1 MRIFRNKLLIILYVC
16 LLAFCSVW
24 VFFKIQERDI
34 VNQLNNHNLSQNA
47 YEVVMKGTTSLEDI
61 NNKISNS
68 SKIDDVQVHYQDKK
82 NSNLTYFFGKG
93 DYSTTP
99 MVSGSFFAD
108 NDFNSEVTVALVG
121 KNIAKKL
128 YKPKDQDYL
137 KINSGYLPVLGV
149 MGEKRSSS
157 SLDDQIFISGA
168 ISTLKTLTSNDYR
181 IVIDSEKPLD
191 AKVIKHILG
200 AKEVKTMFTN
210 SLGIPKGV
218 WLTSLVRKL
227 VALLFIFVAFLAEAI
242 LWGVSYKRRYVIKR
256 ATVNRA
262 TFQEWQVFT
271 ILAFVGM
278 SAGTILGLIYFT
290 LYSYTGT
297 IIFNSLM
304 LITGSI
310 VCYLTIYDRIKKQVK
325 E

>member
-137 KINSGYLPVLGV
+137 KVNSGYLPVLG
-149 MGEKRSSS
+149 
-157 SLDDQIFISGA
+157 FI
-168 ISTLKTLTSNDYR
+168 
-181 IVIDSEKPLD
+181 
-191 AKVIKHILG
+191 
-200 AKEVKTMFTN
+200 
-210 SLGIPKGV
+210 
-218 WLTSLVRKL
+218 
-227 VALLFIFVAFLAEAI
+227 
-242 LWGVSYKRRYVIKR
+242 
-256 ATVNRA
+256 
-262 TFQEWQVFT
+262 
-271 ILAFVGM
+271 
-278 SAGTILGLIYFT
+278 
-290 LYSYTGT
+290 
-297 IIFNSLM
+297 
-304 LITGSI
+304 
-310 VCYLTIYDRIKKQVK
+310 
-325 E
+325 

>member
-1 MRIFRNKLLIILYVC
+1 M
-16 LLAFCSVW
+16 
-24 VFFKIQERDI
+24 FFKIQERDI

-47 YEVVMKGTTSLEDI
+47 YEVVMKETTSLEDI
-61 NNKISNS
+61 NNKISKS

-128 YKPKDQDYL
+128 YKPKDQSYL
-137 KINSGYLPVLGV
+137 KVDSGYLPVLGV
-149 MGEKRSSS
+149 MGEKHSSS

-168 ISTLKTLTSNDYR
+168 ISTLKNLTSNDYR
-181 IVIDSEKPLD
+181 IVIDSYKPLD
-191 AKVIKHILG
+191 AKIIKKVLG
-200 AKEVKTMFTN
+200 AKEVKTIFTN

-271 ILAFVGM
+271 ILALVGM

>member
-68 SKIDDVQVHYQDKK
+68 SKIDDVQVHY
-82 NSNLTYFFGKG
+82 
-93 DYSTTP
+93 STTP

-137 KINSGYLPVLGV
+137 KVNSGYLPVLGV
-149 MGEKRSSS
+149 MGEKR
-157 SLDDQIFISGA
+157 IS
-168 ISTLKTLTSNDYR
+168 
-181 IVIDSEKPLD
+181 
-191 AKVIKHILG
+191 
-200 AKEVKTMFTN
+200 
-210 SLGIPKGV
+210 
-218 WLTSLVRKL
+218 
-227 VALLFIFVAFLAEAI
+227 
-242 LWGVSYKRRYVIKR
+242 
-256 ATVNRA
+256 
-262 TFQEWQVFT
+262 
-271 ILAFVGM
+271 
-278 SAGTILGLIYFT
+278 
-290 LYSYTGT
+290 
-297 IIFNSLM
+297 
-304 LITGSI
+304 
-310 VCYLTIYDRIKKQVK
+310 
-325 E
+325 

>member
-128 YKPKDQDYL
+128 YKPKDQSYL
-137 KINSGYLPVLGV
+137 KVDSGYLPVLGV
-149 MGEKRSSS
+149 MGEKHSSS

-168 ISTLKTLTSNDYR
+168 ISTLKNLTSNDYR
-181 IVIDSEKPLD
+181 IVIDSYKPLD
-191 AKVIKHILG
+191 AKIIKKVLG
-200 AKEVKTMFTN
+200 AKEVKTIFTN

-242 LWGVSYKRRYVIKR
+242 LWGVSYK
-256 ATVNRA
+256 
-262 TFQEWQVFT
+262 
-271 ILAFVGM
+271 
-278 SAGTILGLIYFT
+278 
-290 LYSYTGT
+290 
-297 IIFNSLM
+297 
-304 LITGSI
+304 
-310 VCYLTIYDRIKKQVK
+310 C
-325 E
+325 

>member
-47 YEVVMKGTTSLEDI
+47 YEVVMKETTSLEDI
-61 NNKISNS
+61 NNKISKS

-99 MVSGSFFAD
+99 MVSGNFFAD

-128 YKPKDQDYL
+128 YKPKDQSYL
-137 KINSGYLPVLGV
+137 KVDSGYLPVLGV
-149 MGEKRSSS
+149 MGEKHSSS
-157 SLDDQIFISGA
+157 SLDDQIFI
-168 ISTLKTLTSNDYR
+168 KTLTSNDYR

-191 AKVIKHILG
+191 AKVIKHVLG
-200 AKEVKTMFTN
+200 AKEVKTIFTN

-271 ILAFVGM
+271 ILALVGM

>member
-1 MRIFRNKLLIILYVC
+1 
-16 LLAFCSVW
+16 

-47 YEVVMKGTTSLEDI
+47 YEVVMKETTSLEDI
-61 NNKISNS
+61 NNKISKS

-128 YKPKDQDYL
+128 YKPKDQSYL
-137 KINSGYLPVLGV
+137 KVDSGYLPVLGV
-149 MGEKRSSS
+149 MGEKHSSS

-168 ISTLKTLTSNDYR
+168 ISTLKNLTSNDYR
-181 IVIDSEKPLD
+181 IVIDSYKPLD
-191 AKVIKHILG
+191 AKIIKKVLG
-200 AKEVKTMFTN
+200 AKEVKTIFTN

-271 ILAFVGM
+271 ILALVGM

>member
-1 MRIFRNKLLIILYVC
+1 
-16 LLAFCSVW
+16 
-24 VFFKIQERDI
+24 
-34 VNQLNNHNLSQNA
+34 
-47 YEVVMKGTTSLEDI
+47 
-61 NNKISNS
+61 
-68 SKIDDVQVHYQDKK
+68 
-82 NSNLTYFFGKG
+82 
-93 DYSTTP
+93 
-99 MVSGSFFAD
+99 
-108 NDFNSEVTVALVG
+108 
-121 KNIAKKL
+121 
-128 YKPKDQDYL
+128 
-137 KINSGYLPVLGV
+137 
-149 MGEKRSSS
+149 MGEKHSSS

-168 ISTLKTLTSNDYR
+168 ISTLKNLTSNDYR
-181 IVIDSEKPLD
+181 IVIDSYKPLD
-191 AKVIKHILG
+191 AKIIKKVLG
-200 AKEVKTMFTN
+200 AKEVKTIFTN

-271 ILAFVGM
+271 ILALVGM